1 MSKELGRKIRLIRLK
16 RNLSQTEMANILG
29 YSGKGMISRIENDSA
44 EMSYDKLMLLLSKFQ
59 DDFKDD
65 NVGVLRVTPSK
76 TENVI
81 INAERLTIKI
91 IGFKELDDALSL
103 KVAPNQRE
111 FVAENALAI
120 AEAYAAERIGTKTQ
134 CFLAYCNT
142 IPVGFVSIAF
152 GSIGADGEKEW
163 MLNSYCLWRIMVD
176 MDYQN
181 QGYGKEM
188 LEAIINWCKSYPF
201 GKSENIYTSAD
212 VNNEKAIQF
221 YMDAGFVLTEDYV
234 DREIVLKRNIGGEN
248 NE

>member
-65 NVGVLRVTPSK
+65 NVGVLRVAPSK

-134 CFLAYCNT
+134 CFLAYSNT

-221 YMDAGFVLTEDYV
+221 YKDAGFVLTEDYV
-234 DREIVLKRNIGGEN
+234 DEEIVLKRNIGGEN